1 MAGARTKKS
10 ATNKRPPAE
19 VYSLRLRPELLERA
33 DRLVEVL
40 NASDAFASTRASGI
54 VDKAT
59 VLRLAIERGLAQL
72 ELEYPAPQ
80 PPKRKARPLPE

>member
-1 MAGARTKKS
+1 MAERAKKS
-10 ATNKRPPAE
+10 ATKKRPPAE

-33 DRLVEVL
+33 DRLVDIL
-40 NASDAFASTRASGI
+40 NESDAVTSTRASGI

-72 ELEYPAPQ
+72 ETEYPAAR
-80 PPKRKARPLPE
+80 PPTRKARRLPE